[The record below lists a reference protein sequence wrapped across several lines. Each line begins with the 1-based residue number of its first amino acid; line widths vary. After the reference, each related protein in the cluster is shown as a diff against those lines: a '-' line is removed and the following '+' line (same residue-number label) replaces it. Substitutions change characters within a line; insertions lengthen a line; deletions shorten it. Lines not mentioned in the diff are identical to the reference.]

1 MGEIT
6 RQPVFFV
13 REKGGRE
20 GEGEEGVALKYTSY
34 SHRSF
39 FTRCAISYISY
50 ILQHKMSFEC
60 LHLRLR
66 LLNYRKQVSGKSN
79 YFYRLLR
86 RVKCRKIGH
95 DRLNSAPIGHEQ
107 NSVVGRKLV
116 RELRR

>member
-39 FTRCAISYISY
+39 FTRRAVSYISY
-50 ILQHKMSFEC
+50 VFPTQNEFRVFTSTTTIIKLPKTSI
-60 LHLRLR
+60 
-66 LLNYRKQVSGKSN
+66 GK
-79 YFYRLLR
+79 
-86 RVKCRKIGH
+86 K
-95 DRLNSAPIGHEQ
+95 
-107 NSVVGRKLV
+107 
-116 RELRR
+116 

>member
-39 FTRCAISYISY
+39 FTRRAVSYIFY
-50 ILQHKMSFEC
+50 
-60 LHLRLR
+60 
-66 LLNYRKQVSGKSN
+66 VS
-79 YFYRLLR
+79 
-86 RVKCRKIGH
+86 
-95 DRLNSAPIGHEQ
+95 
-107 NSVVGRKLV
+107 
-116 RELRR
+116 

>member
-39 FTRCAISYISY
+39 FTRRGISYISY
-50 ILQHKMSFEC
+50 
-60 LHLRLR
+60 
-66 LLNYRKQVSGKSN
+66 VSPTQNEFRVFTSTTTIIKLPKRSIGK
-79 YFYRLLR
+79 
-86 RVKCRKIGH
+86 K
-95 DRLNSAPIGHEQ
+95 
-107 NSVVGRKLV
+107 
-116 RELRR
+116 